1 ARAVV
6 LTSTAWGQDGG
17 NDIRVRL
24 ANPNAN
30 DEPLFVGV
38 NGNMIRVYL
47 ATDGD
52 GAITSTAA
60 QVVDAIN
67 GNAAASALVT
77 ASKYRES
84 DGSGVVIPQSVT
96 AQLDDFL
103 NAPESYPRGPQTV
116 KMLRIGG
123 TRDGSKTGVFIYC
136 QEHAR
141 EWATPLVCLETAERL
156 LRNYGTDPE
165 TKELIDN
172 LDIFI
177 IPTINADGAAYSFY
191 DNNSQRK
198 NLVNYCAG
206 DPTGP
211 NDPISRNR
219 WGVDLNRN
227 FSVGSDFDGYVG
239 GSSNCTSD
247 VFSGPFELSEPE
259 VKNEAYVQSTFS
271 NIKFAMNVHSSGG
284 YFMWPPGAYL
294 PDRTTLPY
302 PPYGTLNYFDQT
314 AAAVLDRIY
323 TYRGT
328 AILPQQTGPVA
339 DVLYSAAG
347 NSADEAYY
355 THGIIG
361 YDFEIGASK
370 VLPNGDRVS
379 TGFQPPYSTPD
390 TCGGTGRCDDRLVN
404 EGHDEGMEF
413 ANGNYAL
420 LESALQYQ
428 RDTTAP
434 ESQATGDAVSNVAQD
449 VKFTT
454 SEAAGIFYT
463 LDGSTP
469 TTESTEWKPN
479 RPRELPDP
487 IEIADDATLKW
498 IAVDFK
504 GNTSE
509 VQSKSFVIDTVLPTI
524 TLTGFD
530 EGQAFPQHQ
539 AVPVS
544 YSCADEDG
552 GSGVASCTGT
562 TASGANLDTSE
573 PGTFT
578 YTVTATDEAGNV
590 ATLTRSYT
598 VIPATDVSGTVPAT
612 LSLTLGA
619 PATFG
624 TFVPGVTDTY
634 EAATTANVI
643 STAGDA
649 LLSVA
654 DPSSNATGH
663 LVNGAFSLREP
674 LQARARNADNTGTAY
689 NNVGSSASPLN
700 LLTWD
705 GPVSNDAVS
714 LEFSQKINA
723 DEPLRTGTYSKALTF
738 TLSTTT
744 P

>member
-1 ARAVV
+1 
-6 LTSTAWGQDGG
+6 
-17 NDIRVRL
+17 
-24 ANPNAN
+24 
-30 DEPLFVGV
+30 
-38 NGNMIRVYL
+38 M
-47 ATDGD
+47 
-52 GAITSTAA
+52 
-60 QVVDAIN
+60 
-67 GNAAASALVT
+67 
-77 ASKYRES
+77 
-84 DGSGVVIPQSVT
+84 
-96 AQLDDFL
+96 
-103 NAPESYPRGPQTV
+103 
-116 KMLRIGG
+116 
-123 TRDGSKTGVFIYC
+123 
-136 QEHAR
+136 
-141 EWATPLVCLETAERL
+141 
-156 LRNYGTDPE
+156 
-165 TKELIDN
+165 
-172 LDIFI
+172 
-177 IPTINADGAAYSFY
+177 Y
-191 DNNSQRK
+191 DSNSQRR
-198 NLVNYCAG
+198 NMVDYCAS
-206 DPTGP
+206 DPAGP
-211 NDPISRNR
+211 NDPIARNR

-227 FSVGSDFDGYVG
+227 FSVGSFFDGYVG
-239 GSSNCTSD
+239 GGGSCTGD
-247 VFSGPFELSEPE
+247 TFSGPYELSETE
-259 VKNEAYVQSTFS
+259 VKNEAWVQTEFK

-284 YFMWPPGAYL
+284 YFMWPPGAYT

-314 AAAVLDRIY
+314 AAAVQDRIY

-355 THGIIG
+355 KHGIIG

-370 VLPNGDRVS
+370 VLANGSSVG
-379 TGFQPPYSTPD
+379 TGFQPPFSTPD
-390 TCGGTGRCDDRLVN
+390 TCGGTGSCNANLVN

-420 LESALQYQ
+420 LESALEYQ
-428 RDTTAP
+428 NDTKAPIATA
-434 ESQATGDAVSNVAQD
+434 SGDEVSNVPQA

-454 SEAAGIFYT
+454 DEAAGIFYT

-469 TTESTEWKPN
+469 TTASTEWKPN

-509 VQSKSFVIDTVLPTI
+509 VQSKSFVIDTVAPTI

-530 EGQAFPQHQ
+530 EGQPFPQHQ

-544 YSCADEDG
+544 YTCADEDG
-552 GSGVASCTGT
+552 GSGIASCTGT

-578 YTVTATDEAGNV
+578 YTVTARDEAGNV
-590 ATLTRSYT
+590 ATLSRSYT

-624 TFVPGVTDTY
+624 AFVPGVTDTY
-634 EAATTANVI
+634 EASTTANVI

-654 DPSSNATGH
+654 DPSSTATGH

-674 LQARARNADNTGTAY
+674 LQARARNADNTSTAY
-689 NNVGSSASPLN
+689 DDVGGSASPLN
-700 LLTWD
+700 LLTWN

-714 LEFSQKINA
+714 LEFSQEINA
-723 DEPLRTGTYSKALTF
+723 DEPLRTGTNSKALTF
-738 TLSTTT
+738 TLSTPT